1 MRRSSLSPVLSFTIA
16 ALALTA
22 ACSRPAPQ
30 QQQATAPP
38 LATPATPAGVQWAVM
53 VLYNHPKDTAAFEKY
68 YAEKH
73 VPLFAS
79 HAQEIGVTRAEL
91 VKYTSTG
98 DGKAPTLYRIADLRW
113 DSKEA
118 MDKGLATPGFKAV
131 AADLGNFA
139 TGGWTVLIGTKTN

>member
-1 MRRSSLSPVLSFTIA
+1 MQRSSLTRVLPFSIA

-30 QQQATAPP
+30 QQQAAAAP
-38 LATPATPAGVQWAVM
+38 AAPAPAGVQWAVM

-91 VKYTSTG
+91 VKYTATG
-98 DGKAPTLYRIADLRW
+98 DGKAPTLYRVADLRW

-118 MDKGLATPGFKAV
+118 MEKGLATPGFKAV
-131 AADLGNFA
+131 ARDLANFA